1 MTSIRS
7 FSLIKL
13 SCEPVTAEEGLRM
26 IKTFESIAHKS
37 DRDAVISFAERL
49 VQLGNQLSDIRSFD
63 D

>member
-1 MTSIRS
+1 MAGIRS
-7 FSLIKL
+7 FSLIKQ

-26 IKTFESIAHKS
+26 IKTFESIARKS

-49 VQLGNQLSDIRSFD
+49 AQLGNQLSTIRSCD